1 MLNPSLTTGAIG
13 GGSVST
19 GRTAGVATRGGVGV
33 GFIVV
38 VLIGDLVGGTSVD
51 AES

>member
-1 MLNPSLTTGAIG
+1 MVNPSLTIGAIG

-19 GRTAGVATRGGVGV
+19 GRTAAARGGVGV
-33 GFIVV
+33 CFVVV

-51 AES
+51 TES